1 MSEISKTPEPPYY
14 AVIFT
19 NQRVQDDGGYAAM
32 ALRMVELAAEQSGF
46 LGIESV
52 AGDLSITVSYWQSLD
67 AISRWK
73 KNAEHQEAQR
83 LGRQQWYASFRVRV
97 AKVERDYGI

>member
-1 MSEISKTPEPPYY
+1 MSEISHTPEPPYY

-19 NQRVQDDGGYAAM
+19 NQRAADDGGYAAM
-32 ALRMVELAAEQSGF
+32 ALRMVELAAEQPGF
-46 LGIESV
+46 LGIESA
-52 AGDLSITVSYWQSLD
+52 AGGLSITVSYWQSLD

>member
-1 MSEISKTPEPPYY
+1 
-14 AVIFT
+14 
-19 NQRVQDDGGYAAM
+19 
-32 ALRMVELAAEQSGF
+32 MVELAAEQSGF

-97 AKVERDYGI
+97 AKVERDYCI